1 MLAFLPQEVR
11 FHCQSK
17 AGIECSLEGQWG
29 FKKIVNQVSRLLEK
43 KKKKAKPGSASR
55 PCGSLAWD
63 LGLRLPSVRLAAV

>member
-1 MLAFLPQEVR
+1 MLLGG
-11 FHCQSK
+11 SM
-17 AGIECSLEGQWG
+17 G
-29 FKKIVNQVSRLLEK
+29 FQKNCESSQQIIG